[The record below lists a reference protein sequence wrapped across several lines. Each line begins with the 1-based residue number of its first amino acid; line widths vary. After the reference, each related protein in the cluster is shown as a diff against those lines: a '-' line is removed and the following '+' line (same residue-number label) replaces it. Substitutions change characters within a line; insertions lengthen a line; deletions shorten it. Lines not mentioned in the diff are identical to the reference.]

1 MVEFLIG
8 IFVGAI
14 LYYAFGERK
23 RASGTFV
30 IDFSDPVKDVCKLE
44 LDEDINDIYLKKQII
59 LNVKTYGDISQ
70 E

>member
-1 MVEFLIG
+1 MEFLIG
-8 IFVGAI
+8 IFVGGL
-14 LYYAFGERK
+14 LYYVFCERK
-23 RASGTFV
+23 HPSGTFV
-30 IDFSDPVKDVCKLE
+30 IDFSDPMKDVCKLE